1 MAPFSPIS
9 PLPFPAF
16 HGWLASLQMVQSGR
30 GHREAGLLCLGR
42 GGAEL
47 GFCKYCVLGGTPF
60 FPEQQRTDK
69 SLSQR
74 PSSSVFLQLSWG
86 WGRRD
91 RMGTGLP
98 WPPSLSTKMTQ
109 MPLSPEVPPPS
120 LAVSPF
126 PTSWQS
132 GGWLCCPGLA
142 FPHDLLVLAPCQ
154 SWAWTLAAWVWQSGL
169 SHLGLDAAC

>member
-1 MAPFSPIS
+1 
-9 PLPFPAF
+9 
-16 HGWLASLQMVQSGR
+16 
-30 GHREAGLLCLGR
+30 
-42 GGAEL
+42 
-47 GFCKYCVLGGTPF
+47 
-60 FPEQQRTDK
+60 
-69 SLSQR
+69 
-74 PSSSVFLQLSWG
+74 
-86 WGRRD
+86 
-91 RMGTGLP
+91 MGTGLP

-126 PTSWQS
+126 PTGWQP